1 MLGSLRTGTTV
12 TLHPKQ
18 SLSLWHSE
26 PLSMSLCICLMNE
39 WIQLWWPCDRYMWW
53 LSQLCPNTDTRVTVQ
68 GAPLSS
74 RTRRAALHV
83 SDLQRHLLQSCICPR
98 ASPEMP
104 SSVMPYIPQT
114 LNMSLRDRKER
125 GLKIG
130 TYAHS
135 PAFSSIC
142 PWCWWNQS
150 LEHVCTSAMA
160 FGHHHLQGSL
170 HPDQSE
176 PIPYVLCIMTHWVSL
191 GEFSLPTGSQ
201 FPHQET
207 IKAGLYHAQGLLPPL
222 SNTTPCTALS

>member
-83 SDLQRHLLQSCICPR
+83 NDLQRHLLQSCICPR

-114 LNMSLRDRKER
+114 LNIRVWGIGKKGDLRLEHM
-125 GLKIG
+125 L
-130 TYAHS
+130 TAQHF
-135 PAFSSIC
+135 PAFAHDADGT
-142 PWCWWNQS
+142 S
-150 LEHVCTSAMA
+150 L
-160 FGHHHLQGSL
+160 
-170 HPDQSE
+170 
-176 PIPYVLCIMTHWVSL
+176 
-191 GEFSLPTGSQ
+191 
-201 FPHQET
+201 
-207 IKAGLYHAQGLLPPL
+207 
-222 SNTTPCTALS
+222 